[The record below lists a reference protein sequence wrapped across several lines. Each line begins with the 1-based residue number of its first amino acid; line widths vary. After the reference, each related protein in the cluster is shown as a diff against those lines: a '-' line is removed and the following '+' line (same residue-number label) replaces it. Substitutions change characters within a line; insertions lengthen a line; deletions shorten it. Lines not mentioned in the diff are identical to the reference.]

1 MIHGEKSEIHLS
13 FLAPTVTYYVFF
25 HELTTYN
32 TPDYTTTLFENFFH
46 HDKFFMVLQI
56 FPTVFHKR

>member
-25 HELTTYN
+25 HELTTTY
-32 TPDYTTTLFENFFH
+32 TPDYTTLFETFFH
-46 HDKFFMVLQI
+46 HDNFFMVLQI